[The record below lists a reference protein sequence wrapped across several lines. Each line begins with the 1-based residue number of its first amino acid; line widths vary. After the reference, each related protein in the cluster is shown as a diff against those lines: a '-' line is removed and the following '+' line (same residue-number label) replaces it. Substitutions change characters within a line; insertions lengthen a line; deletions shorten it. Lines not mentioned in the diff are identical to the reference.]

1 MTWVTVVITPVILV
15 YDTMYYDSVMFKKLA
30 WLVWLS
36 EVSWCI
42 KIVLNF
48 FVASEEK
55 RDYKSI
61 AISYLKGFFIFDALA
76 TFPPLI
82 TLQQNTKI
90 NLLYFLRFVHIFE
103 LFEPIKLL
111 INWLF

>member
-1 MTWVTVVITPVILV
+1 MTWITVVITPLIMVL
-15 YDTMYYDSVMFKKLA
+15 DSVYGQDVYFEKLS
-30 WLVWLS
+30 WLVWLNDI
-36 EVSWCI
+36 SWCV

-48 FVASEEK
+48 FVASEFD
-55 RDYKSI
+55 RDFLSI
-61 AISYLKGFFIFDALA
+61 ARTYLKGFFIFDALA
-76 TFPPLI
+76 TFPPLF